1 MKIEFRMT
9 NDEFPVNDEFRIHN
23 HAAASSAAG
32 VRNLSV
38 IRHSSLVIRHSA
50 RRAFTLIEIA
60 ISMAI
65 IAFALTII
73 ISILPSS
80 MRVQRDV
87 REETLVLS
95 DGNYVLEAIR
105 HGAINADALMDC
117 VDQIRQGT
125 NLVPFSS
132 SANIV
137 QAMTA
142 NPNNVVVIN
151 GMAVS
156 NVVVIMRSLGGSM
169 VSQELGNKDMALR
182 YQITPEVLPVSPANL
197 STNLDWANEVAR
209 NLYEVRLTF
218 RWPVLPSPALPLA
231 ANSSKKVFRTIVS
244 GGVDLNTNSLGY
256 GLFNT
261 AQFQKP

>member
-1 MKIEFRMT
+1 MNIEFRMT
-9 NDEFPVNDEFRIHN
+9 NDEFPVNDEFRIHK
-23 HAAASSAAG
+23 HAAATPSAAG
-32 VRNLSV
+32 DCRDLSF
-38 IRHSSLVIRHSA
+38 IRHSSFANRHSA
-50 RRAFTLIEIA
+50 SRAFTLIEIA

-105 HGAINADALMDC
+105 HGARNADALMNC
-117 VDQIRQGT
+117 VDQVTIRGLIVPT
-125 NLVPFSS
+125 NQLPDSLS
-132 SANIV
+132 IV
-137 QAMTA
+137 QAMTT
-142 NPNNVVVIN
+142 NLS
-151 GMAVS
+151 G
-156 NVVVIMRSLGGSM
+156 VVVIMRSLGGSM